1 MSSKNTWL
9 WLTAAAALFA
19 FIFVFDRFR
28 PHPPTGPFY
37 LLPDLDVDTVR
48 TIQIHPAGPLE
59 IRVERTN
66 HVWHLVSPVAYPA
79 QGSNV
84 DNFLAALKNLTVVQ
98 RIPENEFRRNSGMA
112 AEYGIDPPQLSL
124 IINSGPPILFGHKTF
139 TGDQV
144 FVRIAGIEGV
154 AIVDSGVLNL
164 FPANTN
170 AWRDVMLADTKG
182 KPIDGIAVTNTAKV
196 QWSFVLQRDPTNRLW
211 GMTSPLTVRA
221 DSEKVNDAVQALQK
235 LRVQDFVSDDP
246 KSDLESFGLQPP
258 ALTLAL
264 SAGSNSVLVLDFGR
278 ELTNNPGFIYGH
290 RRDQTAVVTLSTNA
304 LSQWYT
310 SYDVFR
316 DRHLLTLL
324 GPIDSIQIAGQDNF
338 TLQWG
343 TNDTWRV
350 MPQNFPAD
358 EIMAARLARTLSDL
372 QVANFQDS
380 VTESDLQGYGLK
392 TPARQFIVS
401 WAPTATVTNPPT
413 ILDFGT
419 STNGQVFA
427 RRIGEKSVCGI
438 APADYEAL
446 PSVSWEMR
454 DRHIWNFDVN
464 DVVGVTIAQEGK
476 TREILH
482 TGTNGWRLAEGS
494 TGSINDSAVE
504 NTVQELGHLKA
515 FKWIGH
521 GADKPAAFGVD
532 GKVYQLTINLKS
544 GETRS
549 FQLGKETQLSA
560 YASVMLDGE
569 PWIFEFP
576 PDVFP
581 SVQYCLMIPPP

>member
-246 KSDLESFGLQPP
+246 KADLESFGLQPP

>member
-246 KSDLESFGLQPP
+246 KADLESFGLQPP

-278 ELTNNPGFIYGH
+278 ELTNNPGFIYGR

>member
-1 MSSKNTWL
+1 
-9 WLTAAAALFA
+9 
-19 FIFVFDRFR
+19 
-28 PHPPTGPFY
+28 
-37 LLPDLDVDTVR
+37 
-48 TIQIHPAGPLE
+48 
-59 IRVERTN
+59 
-66 HVWHLVSPVAYPA
+66 
-79 QGSNV
+79 
-84 DNFLAALKNLTVVQ
+84 
-98 RIPENEFRRNSGMA
+98 
-112 AEYGIDPPQLSL
+112 
-124 IINSGPPILFGHKTF
+124 
-139 TGDQV
+139 
-144 FVRIAGIEGV
+144 
-154 AIVDSGVLNL
+154 
-164 FPANTN
+164 
-170 AWRDVMLADTKG
+170 
-182 KPIDGIAVTNTAKV
+182 
-196 QWSFVLQRDPTNRLW
+196 
-211 GMTSPLTVRA
+211 
-221 DSEKVNDAVQALQK
+221 
-235 LRVQDFVSDDP
+235 
-246 KSDLESFGLQPP
+246 
-258 ALTLAL
+258 
-264 SAGSNSVLVLDFGR
+264 
-278 ELTNNPGFIYGH
+278 
-290 RRDQTAVVTLSTNA
+290 VTLSTNA

-358 EIMAARLARTLSDL
+358 EVMATRLARTLSDL

-380 VTESDLQGYGLK
+380 VTESDLLGYGLK

-446 PSVSWEMR
+446 PSASWELR

-464 DVVGVTIAQEGK
+464 DVVGLTIEQEGK
-476 TREILH
+476 KREILH

-504 NTVQELGHLKA
+504 NTVQELGRLKA
-515 FKWIGH
+515 FKWMGH
-521 GADKPAAFGVD
+521 GPDKPAAFGID
-532 GKVYQLTINLKS
+532 GKIYQLTIALKN
-544 GETRS
+544 GEKRS
-549 FQLGKETQLSA
+549 FQLGKETQFSA
-560 YASVMLDGE
+560 CASVMLDGE
-569 PWIFEFP
+569 PWVFEFP

>member
-84 DNFLAALKNLTVVQ
+84 DNLLAALKNLTVAQ
-98 RIPENEFRRNSGMA
+98 RIPENDFRRNSGMA

-154 AIVDSGVLNL
+154 AIVDSSVLNL

-246 KSDLESFGLQPP
+246 KADLESFGLQPP

-264 SAGSNSVLVLDFGR
+264 SAGSNSVLVLDCGR
-278 ELTNNPGFIYGH
+278 ELTNNPGFIYGR
-290 RRDQTAVVTLSTNA
+290 RRDQTTVVTLSTNA

-438 APADYEAL
+438 APAEYEAL
-446 PSVSWEMR
+446 PSASWELR

-464 DVVGVTIAQEGK
+464 DVVGLTIEQEGK
-476 TREILH
+476 KREILH

-504 NTVQELGHLKA
+504 NTVQELGRLKA
-515 FKWIGH
+515 FKWMGH
-521 GADKPAAFGVD
+521 GPDKPAAFGID
-532 GKVYQLTINLKS
+532 GKIYQLTIALKN
-544 GETRS
+544 GEKRS
-549 FQLGKETQLSA
+549 FQLGKETQFSA
-560 YASVMLDGE
+560 CASVMLDGE
-569 PWIFEFP
+569 PWVFEFP

>member
-182 KPIDGIAVTNTAKV
+182 KPFDGIAVTNTAKV

-246 KSDLESFGLQPP
+246 KADLESFGLQPP

>member
-1 MSSKNTWL
+1 
-9 WLTAAAALFA
+9 
-19 FIFVFDRFR
+19 
-28 PHPPTGPFY
+28 
-37 LLPDLDVDTVR
+37 
-48 TIQIHPAGPLE
+48 
-59 IRVERTN
+59 
-66 HVWHLVSPVAYPA
+66 
-79 QGSNV
+79 
-84 DNFLAALKNLTVVQ
+84 
-98 RIPENEFRRNSGMA
+98 
-112 AEYGIDPPQLSL
+112 
-124 IINSGPPILFGHKTF
+124 
-139 TGDQV
+139 
-144 FVRIAGIEGV
+144 
-154 AIVDSGVLNL
+154 
-164 FPANTN
+164 
-170 AWRDVMLADTKG
+170 MLADTKG

-246 KSDLESFGLQPP
+246 KADLESFGLQPP